1 MGYLGE
7 EIKKLGF
14 GFMRLPMNGEEVDLE
29 QTCKMV
35 DAFLEAG
42 FNYFDTA
49 HPYIQGKS
57 EEAVKACISDRYP
70 REKFILA
77 NKLSNVFEQ
86 EDEIRGLIDLMLE
99 IVKGLGDHHGKD

>member
-35 DAFLEAG
+35 DKYMDLG
-42 FNYFDTA
+42 FTYFDTA
-49 HPYIQGKS
+49 YVYMNGKS
-57 EEAVKACISDRYP
+57 E
-70 REKFILA
+70 
-77 NKLSNVFEQ
+77 
-86 EDEIRGLIDLMLE
+86 
-99 IVKGLGDHHGKD
+99 